1 MKTIRI
7 ALLGII
13 MLIVLAACGG
23 GNVDEATAEKYS
35 SKAEEVITLLNNGH
49 YDELYEMF
57 DATMKTAL
65 PLENMAEVFM
75 PVIEE
80 SGDFEKMN
88 KSTVNEYDGLFI
100 TISSAKYSNKNRVYT
115 ITFNQDDEVAG
126 LYVK

>member
-13 MLIVLAACGG
+13 MLMVLAACGG

-65 PLENMAEVFM
+65 PLENMAEVFT

-88 KSTVNEYDGLFI
+88 KSTVNEDDGLFI

>member
-88 KSTVNEYDGLFI
+88 KSTVNEDDGLFI
-100 TISSAKYSNKNRVYT
+100 TISSAKYSNKNRIYT